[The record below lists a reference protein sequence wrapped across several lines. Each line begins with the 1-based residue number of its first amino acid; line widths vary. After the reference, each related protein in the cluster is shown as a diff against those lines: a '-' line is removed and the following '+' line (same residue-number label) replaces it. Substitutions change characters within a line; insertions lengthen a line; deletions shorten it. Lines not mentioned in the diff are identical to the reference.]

1 MNSGRNS
8 MEKFLENMIEIFEKA
23 DIDLD
28 DEFRNFEEWD
38 SLAYMSVVAMI
49 DDNYDVVIPG
59 EEFQKL
65 IKIRDI
71 YNYIQD
77 NH

>member
-1 MNSGRNS
+1 
-8 MEKFLENMIEIFEKA
+8 MENFLENMNEVL
-23 DIDLD
+23 DRNDVDLD
-28 DEFRNFEEWD
+28 DEFRNYEDWD
-38 SLAYMSVVAMI
+38 SLAYMSIVAMI
-49 DDNYDVVIPG
+49 DDNYDIVIPG

-71 YNYIQD
+71 YNYIQN